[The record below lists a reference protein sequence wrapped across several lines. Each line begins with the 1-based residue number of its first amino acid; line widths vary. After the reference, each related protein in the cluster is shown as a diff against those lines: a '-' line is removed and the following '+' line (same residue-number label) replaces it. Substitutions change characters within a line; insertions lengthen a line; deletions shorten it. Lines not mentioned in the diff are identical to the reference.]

1 MYLISLYFDD
11 KTNKKIKKL
20 IDKVAEESEN
30 KYMIE
35 ENVPPHITISAFET
49 DEEEKVI
56 ESLDL
61 KLKDIKEGDLQWVS
75 IGAFN
80 SRVIFLSVVL
90 NQYLHKLSLL
100 VYEGVESAENVSVS
114 RFYKPLQ
121 WLPHTT
127 IGKKLSQDQT
137 LIAFKTLQNNFEMFS
152 GTVTRIGLSKTK
164 PYEEIKEWILKDF
177 DCGKYYN

>member
-11 KTNKKIKKL
+11 KTNKKIQRL
-20 IDKVAEESEN
+20 IDKVAEDSEN

-35 ENVPPHITISAFET
+35 GDVPPHITVSAFET
-49 DEEEKVI
+49 DEVEKVI

-90 NQYLHKLSLL
+90 NQYLYKLSLSI
-100 VYEGVESAENVSVS
+100 YEGIESVPNVSVS
-114 RFYKPLQ
+114 RFYRPLQ

-127 IGKKLSQDQT
+127 IGKKLSQDET
-137 LIAFKTLQNNFEMFS
+137 LVAFKTLQNNFAMFG

-164 PYEEIKEWILKDF
+164 PYEEIKEWVLK
-177 DCGKYYN
+177 GH